1 MSIAEFGEWPAREV
15 RIHLDRQ
22 GEPAQAGV
30 DILRED
36 SLMSYHAKHRVAD
49 NDIFNYPL
57 TLGDNVLPLS
67 DCEWEIA

>member
-1 MSIAEFGEWPAREV
+1 
-15 RIHLDRQ
+15 
-22 GEPAQAGV
+22 
-30 DILRED
+30 
-36 SLMSYHAKHRVAD
+36 MSYHAKHRVAD